1 MRIDRLRTLMAS
13 HEANTFLVT
22 DLTNIRY
29 LTGFTGSSAAL
40 LVSVDD
46 VLIISDG
53 RYQQQLLEQCPDIES
68 AISPLGQT
76 LIHFTAEQMNNRCEG
91 AIHFE
96 HAAIGLSQFEGL
108 RDAYRGTLEKGGPWV
123 EKLRAIKD
131 PAEIQLIRESVAINQ
146 AVFRDVIST
155 MTAKSTER
163 EIAAE
168 IEYQGRRRGAD
179 GCSFEPIVAVGK
191 NAALA
196 HYRPGNIALG
206 DGDFALID
214 WGLIYRG
221 YASDLTRMVVKSKIP
236 PQLAEIYNVALA
248 AQMAAIDHIKPGVET
263 QSIDAVARDL
273 ITEAG
278 YGDRFNHSLGHGIGL
293 NVHEG
298 PRLSSSLD
306 QKLEAG
312 MVVTVEPGIYLP
324 GLGGVRIED
333 DVLVTPNGAEVISN
347 LPKELQQ
354 CVVPV

>member
-13 HEANTFLVT
+13 HEATHFLVT

-29 LTGFTGSSAAL
+29 LTEFTGSSATL
-40 LVSVDD
+40 LVSADD

-53 RYQQQLLEQCPDIES
+53 RYQQQIMEQCPDVES

-76 LIHFTAEQMNNRCEG
+76 LVKFTAEHLNARCQG
-91 AIHFE
+91 VVHYE
-96 HAAIGLSQFEGL
+96 HAAISLSQFEGL
-108 RDAYRGTLEKGGPWV
+108 RDAYRGSLEKGGPWV
-123 EKLRAIKD
+123 ERLRAIKD
-131 PAEIQLIRESVAINQ
+131 PSEIELIRESVAINQ
-146 AVFRDVIST
+146 AVFQAVTQT

-196 HYRPGNIALG
+196 HYRPGNVAIE

-214 WGLIYRG
+214 WGLMYRG

-236 PQLAEIYNVALA
+236 PQLAEIYEVTLA
-248 AQMAAIDHIKPGVET
+248 AQKAAIAQIKPGVDAK
-263 QSIDAVARDL
+263 SIDAVARDL

-278 YGDRFNHSLGHGIGL
+278 FGDRFNHSLGHGIGL

-298 PRLSSSLD
+298 PRLSSAFD
-306 QKLEAG
+306 NKLETG

-324 GLGGVRIED
+324 GFGGVRIED
-333 DVLVTPNGAEVISN
+333 DVLVTQSGSEVISN

-354 CVVPV
+354 CIVPV